1 MADDGSKQSTT
12 IWPMPS
18 FHFKVTLGDV
28 KDALS
33 GAFQEVNGLNSE
45 TQVIEYRHSTSTT
58 YSTIKMPG
66 LQKFGNVTLKRG
78 VFKSDNS
85 FWAWYAKI
93 TQNTIKRE
101 TIVIE
106 LLDETSATIMKWTLN
121 QAWPAKFSGADM
133 KSEGNDVA
141 VLSIELAYET
151 LLVEAK

>member
-1 MADDGSKQSTT
+1 
-12 IWPMPS
+12 MPS

-33 GAFQEVNGLNSE
+33 GNFHEVNGLNSE
-45 TQVIEYRHSTSTT
+45 TQVIEYRHSANTT

-85 FWAWYAKI
+85 FWTWYAQIK
-93 TQNTIKRE
+93 QNVIKRQ

-121 QAWPAKFSGADM
+121 NAKFSGADM
-133 KSEGNDVA
+133 KSDGNDVA
-141 VLSIELAYET
+141 VVSLELAFET
-151 LLVEAK
+151 LLVETP